1 MKKLKVIKCASCGA
15 ELEIKSTRSKFVNC
29 QYCGNTT
36 DLSGILVTVE
46 KGDPEKFKPNSFLK
60 LGMIGVF
67 NDIPYKII
75 GRTCWRNDYKEY
87 DKEDYQ
93 YYDETWRFD
102 EWILLSDEGN
112 YKTIIEDSEGYS
124 ISQTIVPVFP
134 NIEKYNNIRNFETE
148 AFERANEFGK
158 STIEY
163 FEGESTYLI
172 QPGNYSFFTQYK
184 MGYTTFIA
192 EWREKNDKIFEIE
205 FFKEKAISKNKLL
218 EAFKDNPEL
227 SDLIK
232 DLKKENNVGETN
244 RKILLG
250 FGLVNLI
257 IAIIFSLL
265 SKENKT
271 LLSRNII
278 IQKEN
283 WATLNDTMLIASGD
297 LDTILNFLPNTNET
311 YIEIG
316 VNFPQD
322 GVEISSKLTIQDE
335 HKQTIAEL
343 NDFFYHYKTTSK
355 KAIETTNWRY
365 FNLDKSLKNL
375 KFNVEYKLPLRCLS
389 KANGIKINYAIISI
403 GKDYDTALAYVF
415 GILFLFAGKRKK
427 KS

>member
-29 QYCGNTT
+29 QYCGNST
-36 DLSGILVTVE
+36 DLSVILVTVE

-60 LGMIGVF
+60 LGMIGIF

-87 DKEDYQ
+87 DAEDYQ
-93 YYDETWRFD
+93 YSDETWRFD

-112 YKTIIEDSEGYS
+112 YMTIIEDGEGYS
-124 ISQTIVPVFP
+124 FSQTTVPIFP
-134 NIEKYNNIRNFETE
+134 NIKTHNNIRNFKTG

-172 QPGNYSFFTQYK
+172 QTGDYSFFTQYEK
-184 MGYTTFIA
+184 GNTTFIA
-192 EWREKNDKIFEIE
+192 EWREKESKIFEIE
-205 FFKEKAISKNKLL
+205 FFKEQAISKNKLL

-227 SDLIK
+227 SDLIE
-232 DLKKENNVGETN
+232 DLEKENKASETN

-250 FGLVNLI
+250 FGLINLI

-265 SKENKT
+265 SEKNKT
-271 LLSRNII
+271 LFSRNITI
-278 IQKEN
+278 HKEN
-283 WATLNDTMLIASGD
+283 WSALNDTMLIASGD
-297 LDTILNFLPNTNET
+297 LDTILNFIPKTRES
-311 YIEIG
+311 YIE
-316 VNFPQD
+316 VSANFPQN

-335 HKQTIAEL
+335 HKQTIAEI
-343 NDFFYHYKTTSK
+343 NDFFYQYKSTSK
-355 KAIETTNWRY
+355 KASKTNKWHY

-375 KFNVEYKLPLRCLS
+375 KFNVEYELPLRCLS
-389 KANGIKINYAIISI
+389 KANGIKLHYLIRIK
-403 GKDYDTALAYVF
+403 GRDYNTMLAYVF
-415 GILFLFAGKRKK
+415 GILFLIVGIRKK
-427 KS
+427 S

>member
-29 QYCGNTT
+29 QYCGNST

-60 LGMIGVF
+60 LGMIGIF

-87 DKEDYQ
+87 DAEDYQ
-93 YYDETWRFD
+93 YSDETWRFD

-112 YKTIIEDSEGYS
+112 YMTIIEDGEGYS
-124 ISQTIVPVFP
+124 FSQTTVPIFP
-134 NIEKYNNIRNFETE
+134 NIKTHNNIRNFETG

-172 QPGNYSFFTQYK
+172 QTGDYSFFTQYEK
-184 MGYTTFIA
+184 GNTTFIA
-192 EWREKNDKIFEIE
+192 EWREKEGKIFEIE
-205 FFKEKAISKNKLL
+205 FFKEQAISKNKLL

-227 SDLIK
+227 SDLIE
-232 DLKKENNVGETN
+232 DLEKENKASETN

-250 FGLVNLI
+250 FGLINLI

-265 SKENKT
+265 SEKNKT
-271 LLSRNII
+271 LFSRNITI
-278 IQKEN
+278 HKEN
-283 WATLNDTMLIASGD
+283 WSALNDTMLIASGD
-297 LDTILNFLPNTNET
+297 LDTILNFIPKTRES
-311 YIEIG
+311 YIE
-316 VNFPQD
+316 VSANFPQN

-335 HKQTIAEL
+335 HKQTIAEI
-343 NDFFYHYKTTSK
+343 NDFFYQYKSTSK
-355 KAIETTNWRY
+355 KASKTNKWHY

-375 KFNVEYKLPLRCLS
+375 KFNVEYELPLRCLS
-389 KANGIKINYAIISI
+389 KANGIKLHYLIRIK
-403 GKDYDTALAYVF
+403 GRDYNTMLAYVF
-415 GILFLFAGKRKK
+415 GILFLIVGIRKK
-427 KS
+427 S

>member
-87 DKEDYQ
+87 DYEDYQ

-112 YKTIIEDSEGYS
+112 YMTIIEDGEGYY
-124 ISQTIVPVFP
+124 ISKTIVPVFP
-134 NIEKYNNIRNFETE
+134 NIKTHNNIRNFETE
-148 AFERANEFGK
+148 DFERANEFGK

-163 FEGESTYLI
+163 FEGESTYLV
-172 QPGNYSFFTQYK
+172 QPGDFSFFTQYEK
-184 MGYTTFIA
+184 SNTTFIA
-192 EWREKNDKIFEIE
+192 EWREKEGKIFEIE
-205 FFKEKAISKNKLL
+205 FFKEQAISKNKLI

-227 SDLIK
+227 SDLIENIE
-232 DLKKENNVGETN
+232 KENKVSEIN

-265 SKENKT
+265 SEGSKT
-271 LLSRNII
+271 LLSRNITI
-278 IQKEN
+278 HKEN
-283 WATLNDTMLIASGD
+283 WSALNDTMLVASGD
-297 LDTILNFLPNTNET
+297 LDTMLKFIPNKYKT
-311 YIEIG
+311 YIE
-316 VNFPQD
+316 VTANFPQNN
-322 GVEISSKLTIQDE
+322 VEISSKLTILDE
-335 HKQTIAEL
+335 HKQTIAEI
-343 NDFFYHYKTTSK
+343 NDFFYQYKLTSK
-355 KAIETTNWRY
+355 KAINTYKWHY
-365 FNLDKSLKNL
+365 FDLDKSLKNV
-375 KFNVEYKLPLRCLS
+375 KFNVEYELPLRCLS
-389 KANGIKINYAIISI
+389 RANGINIHYLIRSE
-403 GKDYDTALAYVF
+403 GKDYNTMLAYVF
-415 GILFLFAGKRKK
+415 GILFLLVGIRKK
-427 KS
+427 S